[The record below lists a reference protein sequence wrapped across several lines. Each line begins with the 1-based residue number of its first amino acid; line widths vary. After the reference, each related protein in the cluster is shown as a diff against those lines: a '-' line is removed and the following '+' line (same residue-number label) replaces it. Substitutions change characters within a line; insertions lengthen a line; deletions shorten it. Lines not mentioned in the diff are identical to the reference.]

1 MPFDMGHPYIRRH
14 VEGHLVFG
22 PLSRGDPVRPVVA
35 SIIVAGFV
43 AGYGFWEGEGFLVY
57 AREAWGPFA
66 GMLAATAFL
75 KGGSYE
81 RAAPF
86 WLGFKASM
94 GCLALFFAG
103 LMAPILFLQ
112 GKDDAWAALFLGLV
126 WLPGVEFIPW
136 VLPRQ
141 KYVTAARILLFYL
154 WLLRYAVNSPG

>member
-35 SIIVAGFV
+35 SVIVAGFV
-43 AGYGFWEGEGFLVY
+43 AGY
-57 AREAWGPFA
+57 
-66 GMLAATAFL
+66 
-75 KGGSYE
+75 
-81 RAAPF
+81 
-86 WLGFKASM
+86 
-94 GCLALFFAG
+94 G

-154 WLLRYAVNSPG
+154 WLLGYAVNSPG